1 MPIIFSE
8 PELMK
13 QKKPIKR
20 KSVKLPKHLQNLNP
34 YAAGIDIGSKSH
46 FVAVPE
52 GTDDQPV
59 REFSSFTDDLER
71 LAQWLTACGVTT
83 VAMESTGIYWI
94 PVFEIL
100 ESYGL
105 EVMLVN
111 ARHLKNVPGRKSD
124 VLDCQ
129 WLQQLHTYGLLRGS
143 FRPDEEMCALR
154 AYTRQPHPMPQSA
167 YPTHAQGLAADELTL
182 GSGGQ

>member
-1 MPIIFSE
+1 
-8 PELMK
+8 MK

-105 EVMLVN
+105 EVRLVN
-111 ARHLKNVPGRKSD
+111 ARHVKNVPGRKSD

-129 WLQQLHTYGLLRGS
+129 WLQQCTPTVSFAALSVRPTRSVPCGHMCGS
-143 FRPDEEMCALR
+143 DQHWFGAQHRILSGCRRPLPR
-154 AYTRQPHPMPQSA
+154 
-167 YPTHAQGLAADELTL
+167 
-182 GSGGQ
+182 